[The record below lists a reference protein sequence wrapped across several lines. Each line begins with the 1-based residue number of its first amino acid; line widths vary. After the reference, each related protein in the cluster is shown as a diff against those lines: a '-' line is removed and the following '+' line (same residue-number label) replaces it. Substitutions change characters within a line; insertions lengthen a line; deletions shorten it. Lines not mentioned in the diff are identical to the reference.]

1 MINAGMRAFN
11 FIRLA
16 QCKSHSRFRRAA
28 AVIVT
33 ALVITAAVAAQTPA
47 NGGAPAVGRPPAW
60 LDAYREPAARLIG
73 AAMVDTFAW
82 RRLATLTDG
91 IGNRLSGT
99 PELSRAIEWA
109 VAEMKR
115 DGLENVHTEPVMV
128 PRWVRGR
135 ESAEIVQP
143 ARHQIAML
151 GLGDSVATPPEGIEA
166 EVLVVRNF
174 QELEAAAS
182 RARGRIIVFNV
193 PFTTYDQTRPYRTDG
208 ASRAAALGAAAVLV
222 RSIGPAGLRLPHTGG
237 LSYAEGVPKIPA
249 AAIASEDADRLQR
262 LAESGQR
269 TVVRLAMEAHFDA
282 DAESANV
289 VAELR
294 GRERPDEFVVIGG
307 HIDSWDVGAGASDD
321 GGGLVA
327 TWEALRLMKTLGLRP
342 RRTVRVVLWT
352 NEENGARG
360 ARAYRDAH
368 AAELP
373 RHVMMLEAD
382 SGLFTPVAFAVTGNA
397 RTRDTVTRIAS
408 LLANIDADT
417 VTSGGGGTDIAP
429 SVAAANIPA
438 LSYEGT
444 GDYFLLHHTPADTVD
459 KIRPVDVSRAAAAI
473 AVMSYVIADMPVRL
487 GAGAE

>member
-1 MINAGMRAFN
+1 MLGI
-11 FIRLA
+11 
-16 QCKSHSRFRRAA
+16 AA
-28 AVIVT
+28 AL
-33 ALVITAAVAAQTPA
+33 LVTAAVAAQTPA
-47 NGGAPAVGRPPAW
+47 NGTPSGGRPPAW
-60 LDAYREPAARLIG
+60 LEPYREPAARLIG

-82 RRLATLTDG
+82 HRLAALTDG
-91 IGNRLSGT
+91 IGNRLSGS
-99 PELSRAIEWA
+99 PELTRAIEWA

-143 ARHQIAML
+143 ARHQIVML
-151 GLGDSVATPPEGIEA
+151 GLGDSVATPPGGVEA
-166 EVLVVRNF
+166 EVLVVRTF

-182 RARGRIIVFNV
+182 RARGRIVVFNA

-208 ASRAAALGAAAVLV
+208 ASRAAALGAVGVLV

-237 LSYAEGVPKIPA
+237 LSYADGVARIPA
-249 AAIASEDADRLQR
+249 AAITSEDADRLQR
-262 LAESGQR
+262 LADAGQR
-269 TVVRLAMEAHFDA
+269 TIVRLNMEAHFEPDV
-282 DAESANV
+282 ESANV

-321 GGGLVA
+321 GGGIVA
-327 TWEALRLMKTLGLRP
+327 AWEALRLMKATGLRP
-342 RRTVRVVLWT
+342 RRTLRVVFWT

-373 RHVMMLEAD
+373 KHVMMLEAD
-382 SGLFTPVAFAVTGNA
+382 SGLFRPVSFAVSGNA
-397 RTRDTVTRIAS
+397 RTRATVAHIAS

-459 KIRPVDVSRAAAAI
+459 KIPPVDVSRAAAAI
-473 AVMSYVIADMPVRL
+473 AVMSYVIADMPERL

>member
-1 MINAGMRAFN
+1 MLGI
-11 FIRLA
+11 
-16 QCKSHSRFRRAA
+16 AA
-28 AVIVT
+28 AL
-33 ALVITAAVAAQTPA
+33 LVTAAVAAQTPA
-47 NGGAPAVGRPPAW
+47 NGTPSGGRPPVW
-60 LDAYREPAARLIG
+60 LEPYREPAARLIG

-82 RRLATLTDG
+82 RRLAALTDG
-91 IGNRLSGT
+91 IGNRLSGS
-99 PELSRAIEWA
+99 PELTRAIEWA

-143 ARHQIAML
+143 AHHQIVML
-151 GLGDSVATPPEGIEA
+151 GLGDSVATPPAGIEA
-166 EVLVVRNF
+166 EVLVVRTF

-182 RARGRIIVFNV
+182 RARGRIVVFNA

-208 ASRAAALGAAAVLV
+208 ASRAAALGAVGVLV

-237 LSYAEGVPKIPA
+237 LSYADGVARIPA
-249 AAIASEDADRLQR
+249 AAITSEDADRLQR
-262 LAESGQR
+262 LADAGQR
-269 TVVRLAMEAHFDA
+269 TIVRLNMEAHFEPDV
-282 DAESANV
+282 ESANV

-321 GGGLVA
+321 GGGIVA
-327 TWEALRLMKTLGLRP
+327 AWEALRLMKATGLRP
-342 RRTVRVVLWT
+342 RRTVRVVFWT

-373 RHVMMLEAD
+373 KHVMMLEAD
-382 SGLFTPVAFAVTGNA
+382 SGLFRPVSFAVTGNA
-397 RTRDTVTRIAS
+397 RTRATVAHIAS

-459 KIRPVDVSRAAAAI
+459 KIPPVDVSRAAAAI
-473 AVMSYVIADMPVRL
+473 AVMSYVIADMPERL

>member
-1 MINAGMRAFN
+1 VF
-11 FIRLA
+11 FHCLLA
-16 QCKSHSRFRRAA
+16 
-28 AVIVT
+28 VVT
-33 ALVITAAVAAQTPA
+33 LTATVHGQPAQGQHQPSETRPSWL
-47 NGGAPAVGRPPAW
+47 AP
-60 LDAYREPAARLIG
+60 YHEPAARLIG

-82 RRLATLTDG
+82 RRLAALTDG

-99 PELSRAIEWA
+99 PELARAIEWA
-109 VAEMKR
+109 VSEMKR

-135 ESAEIVQP
+135 EAAEIVEP

-151 GLGDSVATPPEGIEA
+151 GLGDSVATPAGGIEA
-166 EVLVVRNF
+166 EALVVRNF
-174 QELEAAAS
+174 QELENAAARVS
-182 RARGRIIVFNV
+182 GRIVVFNV

-208 ASRAAALGAAAVLV
+208 PSRAARLGAVASLV

-237 LSYAEGVPKIPA
+237 LTYLDGVAKIPA

-262 LAESGQR
+262 LAEEGQR
-269 TVVRLAMEAHFDA
+269 TVIRLNMEAHFEA
-282 DAESANV
+282 DAPSANV

-294 GRERPDEFVVIGG
+294 GRERPDEFVVVGG

-321 GGGLVA
+321 GGGIVA
-327 TWEALRLMKTLGLRP
+327 AWEALRLMKSLGLRP

-360 ARAYRDAH
+360 GRAYRDAH

-373 RHVMMLEAD
+373 QHVMMLEAD
-382 SGLFTPVAFAVTGNA
+382 SGLFRPVSMAVTGNA
-397 RTRDTVTRIAS
+397 RTRQTVTAIAS

-417 VTSGGGGTDIAP
+417 VTSGGGGTDIGP

-444 GDYFLLHHTPADTVD
+444 GDYFLVHHTPADTVD
-459 KIRPVDVSRAAAAI
+459 KIAPVDVSRAAAAI
-473 AVMSYVIADMPVRL
+473 AVMSYVIADMPERL